1 MVDTQILWLEE
12 KFNCKVGLFQTVDSV
27 HCSFSIFS
35 FLVASHSIHVQKK
48 YLLRDVEIKLKMRNG
63 VCFKQEVI
71 VSMGTTIR
79 IRLLSQE

>member
-1 MVDTQILWLEE
+1 
-12 KFNCKVGLFQTVDSV
+12 VGLFQTVDSV
-27 HCSFSIFS
+27 HCSFSILA
-35 FLVASHSIHVQKK
+35 FLVASHYTCTKEV
-48 YLLRDVEIKLKMRNG
+48 LGRDVEIKLKMQNG